1 MQNDFCPSG
10 ALGVPEGDRV
20 VPILN
25 KYIEIFRQAGL
36 PIYFTRDW
44 HPPVTVHFK
53 PYGGVWPN
61 LRRLV
66 DTARQGRVLLVS
78 SADAHLP
85 DDEEFK
91 DFPPHC
97 VQGTHGAEF
106 HPDLAVPP
114 RAVIM
119 SKGDDPKQD
128 SYSAFFGHDEKGR
141 SLAEV
146 LREDGVNHFYIGGLA
161 TDYCVK
167 ETSLDAIKDGFEVT
181 VLIDGVKGVDLSPGD
196 SERAME
202 EVKRKGA
209 LTATLE
215 DIDLTHEKKRKAG

>member
-1 MQNDFCPSG
+1 MDAISKKALLVVDMQNDFCPSG

-20 VPILN
+20 VPVLN

-44 HPPVTVHFK
+44 HLPVTVHFK
-53 PYGGVWPN
+53 PYGGVWP
-61 LRRLV
+61 
-66 DTARQGRVLLVS
+66 
-78 SADAHLP
+78 
-85 DDEEFK
+85 
-91 DFPPHC
+91 PHC
-97 VQGTHGAEF
+97 VQGTPGAEF

-128 SYSAFFGHDEKGR
+128 SYSAFSGHDEKGR

-146 LREDGVNHFYIGGLA
+146 LREDGVSHFYIGGLA
-161 TDYCVK
+161 TDYCVRQ
-167 ETSLDAIKDGFEVT
+167 TSLDAVKDGFEVT
-181 VLIDGVKGVDLSPGD
+181 VLIDAVKGVDLSPGD
-196 SERAME
+196 SERALE
-202 EVKRKGA
+202 EVKSKGA

-215 DIDLTHEKKRKAG
+215 DIDLTIEKNRKAG

>member
-53 PYGGVWPN
+53 PYGGVW
-61 LRRLV
+61 
-66 DTARQGRVLLVS
+66 
-78 SADAHLP
+78 
-85 DDEEFK
+85 
-91 DFPPHC
+91 PPHC

>member
-1 MQNDFCPSG
+1 MNAISKKALLVVDMQNDFCPSG

-53 PYGGVWPN
+53 PYGGVW
-61 LRRLV
+61 
-66 DTARQGRVLLVS
+66 
-78 SADAHLP
+78 
-85 DDEEFK
+85 
-91 DFPPHC
+91 PPHC